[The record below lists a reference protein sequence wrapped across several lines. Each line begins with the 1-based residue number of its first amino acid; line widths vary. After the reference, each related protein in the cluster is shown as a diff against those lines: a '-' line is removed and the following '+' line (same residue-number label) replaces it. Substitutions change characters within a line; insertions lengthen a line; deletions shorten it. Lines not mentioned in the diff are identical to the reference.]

1 MEDGQFLRIAG
12 EGEPGEN
19 QGPPGDLYAV
29 VHIKVNKTFERHGV
43 DLYST
48 TSIGLGIA
56 LLGGEIKVTTIT
68 GTAMLKI
75 PPGTQSHT
83 LFRLREQ
90 GMPYL
95 NSDRRGDLLVKTVV
109 KIPHKLTKKQEQLV
123 KEAFS
128 SEK

>member
-1 MEDGQFLRIAG
+1 
-12 EGEPGEN
+12 
-19 QGPPGDLYAV
+19 
-29 VHIKVNKTFERHGV
+29 
-43 DLYST
+43 
-48 TSIGLGIA
+48 
-56 LLGGEIKVTTIT
+56 VTTIT
-68 GTAMLKI
+68 GTALLKI

-95 NSDRRGDLLVKTVV
+95 NSDRRGDLLVKIVV